1 MNLGAMQDA
10 WRSAQFYWIIV
21 CGVVFVLLYAL
32 GKILTYGPR
41 RMLRRT
47 RERWNVRRFW
57 G

>member
-1 MNLGAMQDA
+1 MSWEAMQDA
-10 WRSAQFYWIIV
+10 WRSAQFYSIIV

-41 RMLRRT
+41 RMWNRT
-47 RERWNVRRFW
+47 RERWSVGRFW